1 MSESVYLI
9 KVRGLELLLKNLL
22 IFVGGGLRDALGPVS
37 SPTDLFS
44 FSHVRNAT
52 RLEDSRLGALRTAS
66 LSKQGLRAT
75 VDEQVGGWQAGSVK
89 SSETF
94 HRRIGIGL
102 PMSYIY
108 AT

>member
-1 MSESVYLI
+1 
-9 KVRGLELLLKNLL
+9 
-22 IFVGGGLRDALGPVS
+22 LRNALGPVS
-37 SPTDLFS
+37 SPADLFS

-52 RLEDSRLGALRTAS
+52 RLKDSRLGALRTAS
-66 LSKQGLRAT
+66 LSKQGFRAT
-75 VDEQVGGWQAGSVK
+75 VDEQVGIWQDARAESEN
-89 SSETF
+89 SSLKPRETF